1 MMDAT
6 IRNSSAIG
14 ILASTDAGRG
24 ISKAVSQ
31 MSRTS
36 ITARLLSAL
45 FLLSILVGCRTEKD
59 QPDREQSAEH
69 EAHDEAAPSD
79 HVDIPELVRR
89 NLGISFAKVEQ
100 RAVTRTLR
108 IPGRFEFQPRARRE
122 YRTMLGGRVELK
134 VAQYQRIEPGTT
146 LYVLDSP
153 AWRDLQQRLSDSESA
168 IQRAEAR
175 VASVGPLMQAHRRH
189 EENLQVSVEIWNQ
202 RLNQLEQSGELGVIT
217 AQEFAQVRAALAAAR
232 AELSEVLEKEAELE
246 ARNAEMRS
254 ELAAARERFEL
265 LLMNASSLVGV
276 SRGEL
281 IGPAS
286 PGMERHSND
295 TDPDPHRHPYW
306 RELSLVEVKATT
318 PGVVET
324 LALTNGAW
332 ASESDL
338 VLSTVQPEL
347 LRFRARGLQS
357 DLGRLHDGLSA
368 AIVPPRGGSIPTNQT
383 MSGTIMLGVAAD
395 ADERT
400 VEVLMTP
407 TAAQPWARPG
417 VSAHLEIITET
428 DGQEELAIPLTAT
441 IHDGIQTI
449 FFRRNPKNPDEAI
462 RVEADLGPN
471 DGRWVVVRSGVR
483 EGDEVVVD
491 GAYQLMLATS
501 GGAQKGGHFHADG
514 TFHEE
519 KD

>member
-1 MMDAT
+1 MSPLNKRARSVDRFTAGASDLR
-6 IRNSSAIG
+6 ILKVGSS
-14 ILASTDAGRG
+14 
-24 ISKAVSQ
+24 VHE
-31 MSRTS
+31 TS
-36 ITARLLSAL
+36 VTRMLLSVL
-45 FLLSILVGCRTEKD
+45 FLLLIPVGCRSEKD
-59 QPDREQSAEH
+59 GSREEKSIEH
-69 EAHDEAAPSD
+69 KAHDETEQSD
-79 HVDIPELVRR
+79 HVDIPETVRR
-89 NLGISFAKVEQ
+89 NLGITFAKVE
-100 RAVTRTLR
+100 RRSVTRTLR
-108 IPGRFEFQPRARRE
+108 MPGRFEFQPQARRE

-134 VAQYQRIEPGTT
+134 VAQYQHVEPGTT
-146 LYVLDSP
+146 LYMLDSP
-153 AWRDLQQRLSDSESA
+153 AWRELQQRLSDTESS

-175 VASVGPLMQAHRRH
+175 VASVEPLMQAHRRH
-189 EENLQVSVEIWNQ
+189 EENLQVSVEIWTR
-202 RLNQLEQSGELGVIT
+202 RLEQLEQSGEPGIIS
-217 AQEFAQVRAALAAAR
+217 AQEFAQVRAALAVAR

-254 ELAAARERFEL
+254 ELAAARERFQL
-265 LLMNASSLVGV
+265 LLLNASSLVGI
-276 SRGEL
+276 SREEL
-281 IGPAS
+281 IGPAG
-286 PGMERHSND
+286 PGMERHAID

-306 RELSLVEVKATT
+306 REMGVVEVKATT
-318 PGVVET
+318 SGVVET

-332 ASESDL
+332 ASESDI
-338 VLSTVQPEL
+338 VLSTVQPEM

-357 DLGRLHDGLSA
+357 DLGRLHDGLPAS
-368 AIVPPRGGSIPTNQT
+368 IVPPRGGSIPADQT

-407 TAAQPWARPG
+407 TTVHSWARPG
-417 VSAHLEIITET
+417 VSAHLEIITNA
-428 DGQEELAIPLTAT
+428 DGREELAIPLAAT

-449 FFRRNPKNPDEAI
+449 FFRRNPNDSDEVLK
-462 RVEADLGPN
+462 VEADLGPD

-514 TFHEE
+514 TFHQE